1 MYFPGFQTISEISNI
16 WPSDFPH
23 DESVRMGWADTRT
36 RVHTYVISRVEEER
50 ELEADRET

>member
-23 DESVRMGWADTRT
+23 DESVRMGWAETRT